1 MPGLDSL
8 AATLQGK
15 MAKEAGVPYGH
26 QPAIPAYCCTD
37 KAPAAQTKGVATP
50 GGGRSSLAAA
60 LQGAMA
66 SESEP
71 EDWRAEGRAAAGNA
85 QVERSAPPSRFE
97 RMKVW
102 ANRG

>member
-1 MPGLDSL
+1 MW
-8 AATLQGK
+8 
-15 MAKEAGVPYGH
+15 
-26 QPAIPAYCCTD
+26 
-37 KAPAAQTKGVATP
+37 APACYQRVAALKGCQLRQAKGVATP

-66 SESEP
+66 KEP
-71 EDWRAEGRAAAGNA
+71 ETEDWRAEGRAAAGNA

-102 ANRG
+102 AC